1 MITLDN
7 FENFVP
13 YKILMRGEEY
23 YDTDAVSELEETSP
37 GEWTAT
43 VEGTDDYN
51 VEISM
56 NGKEVE
62 SWYCDCPYDGEIC
75 KHVVAALLAIR
86 DNNKRVSR
94 SAFSKMRIVT
104 KEEEVV
110 QPDVDIK
117 QLLSFISPQEISTFI
132 SEYASTNPEFKA
144 ALLKRF
150 IFKESSSTS
159 KGKDYRTE
167 IQKIFNSFGDS
178 KKSRYH
184 NRYNDYSRDWE
195 TVFNRMDVFLKKA
208 DFFLSLGDMDSTI
221 AIALQTLRSIG
232 ENYEDELLY
241 IDDDD
246 DFGTSLYC
254 EHAGGLLMKVVGH
267 PKTTQKQKTD
277 ILQELRQIAEISTY
291 RNYGI
296 YDIDELMMQINL
308 SIQPTEKALELI
320 DGLLETR
327 KDTHDLYQLVLR
339 KVNLLLEQN
348 EEQKANETIRQY
360 LYLTEIR
367 EMEVE
372 KLIVRCQ
379 YDEAIRMLMEYYN
392 KPSLDDHS
400 KAMLTYT
407 LSEGYRLKGD
417 KQGQKHYLALSAIA
431 DLKSAVKEYVSLR
444 KLASLVYDE
453 GDIDRAYNYLKCSLE
468 DATLCNARLRTLEI
482 SQVFPII
489 DQAYQLKTKRQQQEM
504 KVSLICISLLSVF
517 LLVAIFFVYKQ
528 MKKVAAARREV
539 VDTNTLLQ
547 ELNEELH
554 DSNSQLKEMNHTLSE
569 ANYIKEEYIGR
580 YMDQCSTYLDK
591 MDLYRRSLNKI
602 AAAGRVE
609 ELYKAIKS
617 SQFLDEE
624 LKEFYANFDMT
635 FLQLFPNFVEEFNA
649 LLTEPMQPK
658 PGELLNTELRIFALI
673 RLGITDSTKI
683 AQFLRYSVTTI
694 YNYRTRVRNK
704 AVGEREEFEAKV
716 MQIGK
721 VEE

>member
-1 MITLDN
+1 MKKVILIFVTIVLSGLLYAKDN
-7 FENFVP
+7 
-13 YKILMRGEEY
+13 KS
-23 YDTDAVSELEETSP
+23 TDALLR
-37 GEWTAT
+37 
-43 VEGTDDYN
+43 
-51 VEISM
+51 EIDGIIK
-56 NGKEVE
+56 NRQTYGAEKEARIA
-62 SWYCDCPYDGEIC
+62 DL
-75 KHVVAALLAIR
+75 KKLLAEATSDEQR
-86 DNNKRVSR
+86 YGFCGRLFDEYRAYNLDSSFVYAQR
-94 SAFSKMRIVT
+94 
-104 KEEEVV
+104 KEELAHRLNKLDYLDDSAMNMAEVMGTTGMYKEALELLGKIDKKTL
-110 QPDVDIK
+110 PDY
-117 QLLSFISPQEISTFI
+117 LYGYYYHL
-132 SEYASTNPEFKA
+132 
-144 ALLKRF
+144 
-150 IFKESSSTS
+150 
-159 KGKDYRTE
+159 YRT
-167 IQKIFNSFGDS
+167 IYGLMGD
-178 KKSRYH
+178 YA
-184 NRYNDYSRDWE
+184 
-195 TVFNRMDVFLKKA
+195 V
-208 DFFLSLGDMDSTI
+208 
-221 AIALQTLRSIG
+221 
-232 ENYEDELLY
+232 
-241 IDDDD
+241 
-246 DFGTSLYC
+246 
-254 EHAGGLLMKVVGH
+254 
-267 PKTTQKQKTD
+267 
-277 ILQELRQIAEISTY
+277 
-291 RNYGI
+291 
-296 YDIDELMMQINL
+296 
-308 SIQPTEKALELI
+308 TEKAKKEYYRM
-320 DGLLETR
+320 T
-327 KDTHDLYQLVLR
+327 DLYRDSLLQINVSDSLGHALVMAD
-339 KVNLLLEQN
+339 KC
-348 EEQKANETIRQY
+348 
-360 LYLTEIR
+360 
-367 EMEVE
+367 
-372 KLIVRCQ
+372 IVHAR
-379 YDEAIRMLMEYYN
+379 YDEAIDMLMEYYS
-392 KPSLDDHS
+392 KPSLDDHAQ
-400 KAMLTYT
+400 AMITYT
-407 LSEGYRLKGD
+407 ISEGYRLKGD

-444 KLASLVYDE
+444 KLASLVYEE

-539 VDTNTLLQ
+539 IDTNTLLQ

-624 LKEFYANFDMT
+624 LKEFYANFDVT
-635 FLQLFPNFVEEFNA
+635 FLQLFPSFVEDFNA

-704 AVGEREEFEAKV
+704 AVGERDEFEAKV

>member
-1 MITLDN
+1 MKKVILIFVTIVLSGLLYAKDN
-7 FENFVP
+7 
-13 YKILMRGEEY
+13 KS
-23 YDTDAVSELEETSP
+23 TDALLREIDGIIKNRQTYGAEKEARIADLKKLLVEAASDEQRYGFCGRLFDEYRAYNLESSFVY
-37 GEWTAT
+37 AQ
-43 VEGTDDYN
+43 
-51 VEISM
+51 
-56 NGKEVE
+56 
-62 SWYCDCPYDGEIC
+62 
-75 KHVVAALLAIR
+75 R
-86 DNNKRVSR
+86 
-94 SAFSKMRIVT
+94 
-104 KEEEVV
+104 KEELAHRLNKLDYLDDSAMNMAEVMGTTGMYKEALELLGKIDKKTL
-110 QPDVDIK
+110 PDY
-117 QLLSFISPQEISTFI
+117 LYGYYYHL
-132 SEYASTNPEFKA
+132 
-144 ALLKRF
+144 
-150 IFKESSSTS
+150 
-159 KGKDYRTE
+159 YRT
-167 IQKIFNSFGDS
+167 IYGLMGD
-178 KKSRYH
+178 YA
-184 NRYNDYSRDWE
+184 
-195 TVFNRMDVFLKKA
+195 V
-208 DFFLSLGDMDSTI
+208 
-221 AIALQTLRSIG
+221 
-232 ENYEDELLY
+232 
-241 IDDDD
+241 
-246 DFGTSLYC
+246 
-254 EHAGGLLMKVVGH
+254 
-267 PKTTQKQKTD
+267 
-277 ILQELRQIAEISTY
+277 
-291 RNYGI
+291 
-296 YDIDELMMQINL
+296 
-308 SIQPTEKALELI
+308 TEKAKKEYYRM
-320 DGLLETR
+320 T
-327 KDTHDLYQLVLR
+327 DLYRDSLLQINASDSLGHALVMAD
-339 KVNLLLEQN
+339 K
-348 EEQKANETIRQY
+348 Y
-360 LYLTEIR
+360 
-367 EMEVE
+367 
-372 KLIVRCQ
+372 IVHAR
-379 YDEAIRMLMEYYN
+379 YDEAIDMLMEYYS
-392 KPSLDDHS
+392 KPSLDDHAQ
-400 KAMLTYT
+400 AMITYT
-407 LSEGYRLKGD
+407 ISEGCRLKGD

-444 KLASLVYDE
+444 KLASLVYE
-453 GDIDRAYNYLKCSLE
+453 AGDIDRAYNYLKCSLE

-624 LKEFYANFDMT
+624 LKEFYANFDVT
-635 FLQLFPNFVEEFNA
+635 FLQLFPSFVEEFNA

-658 PGELLNTELRIFALI
+658 PGEQLNTELRIFALI

-704 AVGEREEFEAKV
+704 AVGERDEFEAKV

>member
-1 MITLDN
+1 MKKVILIFVTIVLSGLLYAKDN
-7 FENFVP
+7 
-13 YKILMRGEEY
+13 KS
-23 YDTDAVSELEETSP
+23 TDALLREIDGIIKNHQTYGSE
-37 GEWTAT
+37 
-43 VEGTDDYN
+43 
-51 VEISM
+51 
-56 NGKEVE
+56 KEAR
-62 SWYCDCPYDGEIC
+62 IANL
-75 KHVVAALLAIR
+75 KKLLAEATSDEQR
-86 DNNKRVSR
+86 YGFCGRLFDEYRAYNLDSSFVYAQR
-94 SAFSKMRIVT
+94 
-104 KEEEVV
+104 KEELAHRMDKLDYLDDAAMNMAEVMGTTGMYKEALELLG
-110 QPDVDIK
+110 QIDKKTLPDY
-117 QLLSFISPQEISTFI
+117 LYGYYYHL
-132 SEYASTNPEFKA
+132 
-144 ALLKRF
+144 
-150 IFKESSSTS
+150 
-159 KGKDYRTE
+159 YRT
-167 IQKIFNSFGDS
+167 IYGLMGD
-178 KKSRYH
+178 YA
-184 NRYNDYSRDWE
+184 
-195 TVFNRMDVFLKKA
+195 V
-208 DFFLSLGDMDSTI
+208 
-221 AIALQTLRSIG
+221 
-232 ENYEDELLY
+232 
-241 IDDDD
+241 
-246 DFGTSLYC
+246 
-254 EHAGGLLMKVVGH
+254 
-267 PKTTQKQKTD
+267 
-277 ILQELRQIAEISTY
+277 
-291 RNYGI
+291 
-296 YDIDELMMQINL
+296 
-308 SIQPTEKALELI
+308 TEKAKKEYYRM
-320 DGLLETR
+320 T
-327 KDTHDLYQLVLR
+327 DLYRDSLLQVNASDSLGHVLVMAD
-339 KVNLLLEQN
+339 KC
-348 EEQKANETIRQY
+348 
-360 LYLTEIR
+360 
-367 EMEVE
+367 
-372 KLIVRCQ
+372 IVHAQ

-400 KAMLTYT
+400 EAMLTYT

-539 VDTNTLLQ
+539 VATNTLLQ

-704 AVGEREEFEAKV
+704 ALGERDEFETNV

>member
-1 MITLDN
+1 MKKVILIFVTIVLSGLLYAKDN
-7 FENFVP
+7 
-13 YKILMRGEEY
+13 KS
-23 YDTDAVSELEETSP
+23 TDALLREIDGIIKNRQTYGAEKEARIADLKKLLVEAASDEQRYGFCGRLFDEYRAYNLDSSFVYAQRKKELAHRLNKLDYLDDSAMNMAE
-37 GEWTAT
+37 
-43 VEGTDDYN
+43 VMGTTGMYKEALELLGKIDKKTLPDYLY
-51 VEISM
+51 
-56 NGKEVE
+56 G
-62 SWYCDCPYDGEIC
+62 YYY
-75 KHVVAALLAIR
+75 HL
-86 DNNKRVSR
+86 
-94 SAFSKMRIVT
+94 
-104 KEEEVV
+104 
-110 QPDVDIK
+110 
-117 QLLSFISPQEISTFI
+117 
-132 SEYASTNPEFKA
+132 
-144 ALLKRF
+144 
-150 IFKESSSTS
+150 
-159 KGKDYRTE
+159 YRT
-167 IQKIFNSFGDS
+167 IYGLMGD
-178 KKSRYH
+178 YA
-184 NRYNDYSRDWE
+184 
-195 TVFNRMDVFLKKA
+195 V
-208 DFFLSLGDMDSTI
+208 
-221 AIALQTLRSIG
+221 
-232 ENYEDELLY
+232 
-241 IDDDD
+241 
-246 DFGTSLYC
+246 
-254 EHAGGLLMKVVGH
+254 
-267 PKTTQKQKTD
+267 
-277 ILQELRQIAEISTY
+277 
-291 RNYGI
+291 
-296 YDIDELMMQINL
+296 
-308 SIQPTEKALELI
+308 TEKAKKEYYRM
-320 DGLLETR
+320 T
-327 KDTHDLYQLVLR
+327 DLYRDSLLQINASDSLGHALVMAD
-339 KVNLLLEQN
+339 KC
-348 EEQKANETIRQY
+348 
-360 LYLTEIR
+360 
-367 EMEVE
+367 
-372 KLIVRCQ
+372 IVHAR
-379 YDEAIRMLMEYYN
+379 YDEAIDMLMEYYS
-392 KPSLDDHS
+392 KPSLDDHAQ
-400 KAMLTYT
+400 AMITYT
-407 LSEGYRLKGD
+407 ISEGYRLKGD

-444 KLASLVYDE
+444 KLASLVYEE

-539 VDTNTLLQ
+539 IDTNTLLQ

-624 LKEFYANFDMT
+624 LKEFYANFDVT
-635 FLQLFPNFVEEFNA
+635 FLQLFPSFVEDFNA

-704 AVGEREEFEAKV
+704 AVGERDEFEAKV

>member
-1 MITLDN
+1 MKKVILIFVTIVLSGLLYAKDN
-7 FENFVP
+7 
-13 YKILMRGEEY
+13 KS
-23 YDTDAVSELEETSP
+23 TDALLREIDGIIKNRQTYGAEKEARIADLKKLL
-37 GEWTAT
+37 
-43 VEGTDDYN
+43 VEAASDEQRYGFCGRLFDEYRAYN
-51 VEISM
+51 LDSSFV
-56 NGKEVE
+56 
-62 SWYCDCPYDGEIC
+62 Y
-75 KHVVAALLAIR
+75 AQR
-86 DNNKRVSR
+86 
-94 SAFSKMRIVT
+94 
-104 KEEEVV
+104 KEELAHRLNKLDYLDDSAMNMAEVMGTTGMYKEALELLGKIDKKTL
-110 QPDVDIK
+110 PDY
-117 QLLSFISPQEISTFI
+117 LYGYYYHL
-132 SEYASTNPEFKA
+132 
-144 ALLKRF
+144 
-150 IFKESSSTS
+150 
-159 KGKDYRTE
+159 YRT
-167 IQKIFNSFGDS
+167 IYGLMGD
-178 KKSRYH
+178 YA
-184 NRYNDYSRDWE
+184 
-195 TVFNRMDVFLKKA
+195 V
-208 DFFLSLGDMDSTI
+208 
-221 AIALQTLRSIG
+221 
-232 ENYEDELLY
+232 
-241 IDDDD
+241 
-246 DFGTSLYC
+246 
-254 EHAGGLLMKVVGH
+254 
-267 PKTTQKQKTD
+267 
-277 ILQELRQIAEISTY
+277 
-291 RNYGI
+291 
-296 YDIDELMMQINL
+296 
-308 SIQPTEKALELI
+308 TEKAKKEYYRM
-320 DGLLETR
+320 T
-327 KDTHDLYQLVLR
+327 DLYRDSLLQINASDSLGHALVMAD
-339 KVNLLLEQN
+339 KC
-348 EEQKANETIRQY
+348 
-360 LYLTEIR
+360 
-367 EMEVE
+367 
-372 KLIVRCQ
+372 IVHAR
-379 YDEAIRMLMEYYN
+379 YDEAIDMLMEYYS
-392 KPSLDDHS
+392 KPSLDDHAQ
-400 KAMLTYT
+400 AMITYT
-407 LSEGYRLKGD
+407 ISEGYRLKGD

-444 KLASLVYDE
+444 KLASLVYEE

-482 SQVFPII
+482 SQVFLII

-539 VDTNTLLQ
+539 IDTNTLLQ

-624 LKEFYANFDMT
+624 LKEFYANFDVT
-635 FLQLFPNFVEEFNA
+635 FLQLFPSFVEDFNA

-704 AVGEREEFEAKV
+704 AVGERDEFEAKV

>member
-1 MITLDN
+1 MKKVILIFVTIVLSGLLYAKDN
-7 FENFVP
+7 
-13 YKILMRGEEY
+13 KS
-23 YDTDAVSELEETSP
+23 TDALLREIDGIIKNHQTYGSE
-37 GEWTAT
+37 
-43 VEGTDDYN
+43 
-51 VEISM
+51 
-56 NGKEVE
+56 KEAR
-62 SWYCDCPYDGEIC
+62 IANL
-75 KHVVAALLAIR
+75 KKLLAEATSDEQR
-86 DNNKRVSR
+86 YGFCGRLFDEYRAYNLDSSFVYAQR
-94 SAFSKMRIVT
+94 
-104 KEEEVV
+104 KEELAHRMDKLDYLDDAAMNMAEVMGTTGMYKEALELLG
-110 QPDVDIK
+110 QIDKKTLPDY
-117 QLLSFISPQEISTFI
+117 LCGYYYHL
-132 SEYASTNPEFKA
+132 
-144 ALLKRF
+144 
-150 IFKESSSTS
+150 
-159 KGKDYRTE
+159 YRT
-167 IQKIFNSFGDS
+167 IYGLMGD
-178 KKSRYH
+178 YA
-184 NRYNDYSRDWE
+184 
-195 TVFNRMDVFLKKA
+195 V
-208 DFFLSLGDMDSTI
+208 
-221 AIALQTLRSIG
+221 
-232 ENYEDELLY
+232 
-241 IDDDD
+241 
-246 DFGTSLYC
+246 
-254 EHAGGLLMKVVGH
+254 
-267 PKTTQKQKTD
+267 
-277 ILQELRQIAEISTY
+277 
-291 RNYGI
+291 
-296 YDIDELMMQINL
+296 
-308 SIQPTEKALELI
+308 TEKAKKEYYRM
-320 DGLLETR
+320 T
-327 KDTHDLYQLVLR
+327 DLYRDSLLQVNVSDSLGHVLVMAD
-339 KVNLLLEQN
+339 KC
-348 EEQKANETIRQY
+348 
-360 LYLTEIR
+360 
-367 EMEVE
+367 
-372 KLIVRCQ
+372 IVHAQ

-400 KAMLTYT
+400 EAMLTYT

-704 AVGEREEFEAKV
+704 ALGERDEFETKV

>member
-1 MITLDN
+1 MKKVILIFVTIVLSGLLYAK
-7 FENFVP
+7 EN
-13 YKILMRGEEY
+13 KS
-23 YDTDAVSELEETSP
+23 TDALLREIDGIIKNRQTYGAEKEARIADLKKLL
-37 GEWTAT
+37 
-43 VEGTDDYN
+43 VEAASDEQRYGFCGRLFDEYRAYN
-51 VEISM
+51 LDSSFV
-56 NGKEVE
+56 
-62 SWYCDCPYDGEIC
+62 Y
-75 KHVVAALLAIR
+75 AQR
-86 DNNKRVSR
+86 
-94 SAFSKMRIVT
+94 
-104 KEEEVV
+104 KEELAHRLNKLDYLDDSAMNMAEVMGTTGMYKEALELLGKIDKKTL
-110 QPDVDIK
+110 PDY
-117 QLLSFISPQEISTFI
+117 LYGYYYHL
-132 SEYASTNPEFKA
+132 
-144 ALLKRF
+144 
-150 IFKESSSTS
+150 
-159 KGKDYRTE
+159 YRT
-167 IQKIFNSFGDS
+167 IYGLMGD
-178 KKSRYH
+178 YA
-184 NRYNDYSRDWE
+184 
-195 TVFNRMDVFLKKA
+195 V
-208 DFFLSLGDMDSTI
+208 
-221 AIALQTLRSIG
+221 
-232 ENYEDELLY
+232 
-241 IDDDD
+241 
-246 DFGTSLYC
+246 
-254 EHAGGLLMKVVGH
+254 
-267 PKTTQKQKTD
+267 
-277 ILQELRQIAEISTY
+277 
-291 RNYGI
+291 
-296 YDIDELMMQINL
+296 
-308 SIQPTEKALELI
+308 TEKAKKEYYRM
-320 DGLLETR
+320 T
-327 KDTHDLYQLVLR
+327 DLYRDSLLQINTSDSLGHALVMAD
-339 KVNLLLEQN
+339 K
-348 EEQKANETIRQY
+348 Y
-360 LYLTEIR
+360 
-367 EMEVE
+367 
-372 KLIVRCQ
+372 IVHAR
-379 YDEAIRMLMEYYN
+379 YDEAIDMLMEYYS
-392 KPSLDDHS
+392 KPSLDDHAQ
-400 KAMLTYT
+400 AMITYT
-407 LSEGYRLKGD
+407 ISEGYRLKGD

-444 KLASLVYDE
+444 KLASLVYE
-453 GDIDRAYNYLKCSLE
+453 AGDIDRAYNYLKCSLE

-624 LKEFYANFDMT
+624 LKEFYANFDVT
-635 FLQLFPNFVEEFNA
+635 FLQLFPSFVEEFNA

-658 PGELLNTELRIFALI
+658 PGEQLNTELRIFALI

-704 AVGEREEFEAKV
+704 AVGERDEFEAKV

>member
-1 MITLDN
+1 MDRNNADVMKKMQYILNMRPVLNTEALFSDGSDYYRCPSNPKAGDKVRIRFRTKRNNVDMVYLVYDGKRQQMERVAKSNGFDYYETSIIMGEKIVRYHFEITYGWVTCYYNYQGVSMNPEERLE
-7 FENFVP
+7 FEIYP
-13 YKILMRGEEY
+13 D
-23 YDTDAVSELEETSP
+23 YDTPQWAKGAVMYQIFVDRFCNGDPTND
-37 GEWTAT
+37 
-43 VEGTDDYN
+43 VEDREYFYIGDMA
-51 VEISM
+51 S
-56 NGKEVE
+56 
-62 SWYCDCPYDGEIC
+62 
-75 KHVVAALLAIR
+75 
-86 DNNKRVSR
+86 RV
-94 SAFSKMRIVT
+94 
-104 KEEEVV
+104 
-110 QPDVDIK
+110 
-117 QLLSFISPQEISTFI
+117 
-132 SEYASTNPEFKA
+132 
-144 ALLKRF
+144 
-150 IFKESSSTS
+150 
-159 KGKDYRTE
+159 
-167 IQKIFNSFGDS
+167 
-178 KKSRYH
+178 
-184 NRYNDYSRDWE
+184 RDWGKVPAVMGVRE
-195 TVFNRMDVFLKKA
+195 FYGGDLQGIMDKL
-208 DFFLSLGDMDSTI
+208 DYL
-221 AIALQTLRSIG
+221 
-232 ENYEDELLY
+232 
-241 IDDDD
+241 DDAAMNMAEVM
-246 DFGTSLYC
+246 GTTGMYK
-254 EHAGGLLMKVVGH
+254 E
-267 PKTTQKQKTD
+267 
-277 ILQELRQIAEISTY
+277 
-291 RNYGI
+291 
-296 YDIDELMMQINL
+296 
-308 SIQPTEKALELI
+308 ALELLGQI
-320 DGLLETR
+320 DKKTLPDYLYGYYYHLYRTIYGLMGDYAVTEKVKKEYYRMT
-327 KDTHDLYQLVLR
+327 DLYRDSLLQVNASDSLGHVLVMAD
-339 KVNLLLEQN
+339 KC
-348 EEQKANETIRQY
+348 
-360 LYLTEIR
+360 
-367 EMEVE
+367 
-372 KLIVRCQ
+372 IVHAQ

-602 AAAGRVE
+602 AATGRVE

-617 SQFLDEE
+617 SQFLEEE

-649 LLTEPMQPK
+649 LLVEPMQPK
-658 PGELLNTELRIFALI
+658 QGELLNTELRIFALI

-704 AVGEREEFEAKV
+704 ALGERDEFEAKV
-716 MQIGK
+716 MKIGK

>member
-1 MITLDN
+1 MKKVILIFVTIVLSGLLYAKDN
-7 FENFVP
+7 
-13 YKILMRGEEY
+13 KS
-23 YDTDAVSELEETSP
+23 TDALLREIDGIIKNHQTYGSE
-37 GEWTAT
+37 
-43 VEGTDDYN
+43 
-51 VEISM
+51 
-56 NGKEVE
+56 KEAR
-62 SWYCDCPYDGEIC
+62 IANL
-75 KHVVAALLAIR
+75 KKLLAEATSDEQR
-86 DNNKRVSR
+86 YGFCGRLFDEYRAYNLDSSFVYAQR
-94 SAFSKMRIVT
+94 
-104 KEEEVV
+104 KEELAHRMDKLDYLDDAAMNMAEVMGTTGMYKEALELLG
-110 QPDVDIK
+110 QIDKKTLPDY
-117 QLLSFISPQEISTFI
+117 LCGYYYHL
-132 SEYASTNPEFKA
+132 
-144 ALLKRF
+144 
-150 IFKESSSTS
+150 
-159 KGKDYRTE
+159 YRT
-167 IQKIFNSFGDS
+167 IYGLMGD
-178 KKSRYH
+178 YA
-184 NRYNDYSRDWE
+184 
-195 TVFNRMDVFLKKA
+195 V
-208 DFFLSLGDMDSTI
+208 
-221 AIALQTLRSIG
+221 
-232 ENYEDELLY
+232 
-241 IDDDD
+241 
-246 DFGTSLYC
+246 
-254 EHAGGLLMKVVGH
+254 
-267 PKTTQKQKTD
+267 
-277 ILQELRQIAEISTY
+277 
-291 RNYGI
+291 
-296 YDIDELMMQINL
+296 
-308 SIQPTEKALELI
+308 TEKAKKEYYRM
-320 DGLLETR
+320 T
-327 KDTHDLYQLVLR
+327 DLYRDSLLQVNASDSLGHVLVMAD
-339 KVNLLLEQN
+339 KC
-348 EEQKANETIRQY
+348 
-360 LYLTEIR
+360 
-367 EMEVE
+367 
-372 KLIVRCQ
+372 IVHAQ

-400 KAMLTYT
+400 EAMLTYT

-539 VDTNTLLQ
+539 VATNTLLQ

-704 AVGEREEFEAKV
+704 ALGERDEFETNV

>member
-1 MITLDN
+1 MKK
-7 FENFVP
+7 V
-13 YKILMRGEEY
+13 IL
-23 YDTDAVSELEETSP
+23 
-37 GEWTAT
+37 
-43 VEGTDDYN
+43 
-51 VEISM
+51 I
-56 NGKEVE
+56 
-62 SWYCDCPYDGEIC
+62 
-75 KHVVAALLAIR
+75 LLAIAFPGLLCAK
-86 DNNKRVSR
+86 DNKSTDALLREIDGLVKNRRTYGVEKETRITDLKRLLAEAASDEQRYGFCGRLFDEYRAYNLDSSFVYAQR
-94 SAFSKMRIVT
+94 
-104 KEEEVV
+104 KEELAHRLNKQDYLDDSAMNMAEVMGTTGMYKEALELLGKIDRKTL
-110 QPDVDIK
+110 PDY
-117 QLLSFISPQEISTFI
+117 LYGYYYHL
-132 SEYASTNPEFKA
+132 
-144 ALLKRF
+144 
-150 IFKESSSTS
+150 
-159 KGKDYRTE
+159 YRT
-167 IQKIFNSFGDS
+167 IYGLMGD
-178 KKSRYH
+178 YA
-184 NRYNDYSRDWE
+184 
-195 TVFNRMDVFLKKA
+195 V
-208 DFFLSLGDMDSTI
+208 
-221 AIALQTLRSIG
+221 
-232 ENYEDELLY
+232 
-241 IDDDD
+241 
-246 DFGTSLYC
+246 
-254 EHAGGLLMKVVGH
+254 
-267 PKTTQKQKTD
+267 
-277 ILQELRQIAEISTY
+277 
-291 RNYGI
+291 
-296 YDIDELMMQINL
+296 
-308 SIQPTEKALELI
+308 TEKAKKEYYRM
-320 DGLLETR
+320 T
-327 KDTHDLYQLVLR
+327 DLYRDSLLQVNVSDSLGHALVMAD
-339 KVNLLLEQN
+339 KC
-348 EEQKANETIRQY
+348 
-360 LYLTEIR
+360 
-367 EMEVE
+367 
-372 KLIVRCQ
+372 IVHAR
-379 YDEAIRMLMEYYN
+379 YDEAIDMLMEYYR
-392 KPSLDDHS
+392 KPSLDDHAQ
-400 KAMLTYT
+400 AMIAYT
-407 LSEGYRLKGD
+407 VSEGYRLKGD

-444 KLASLVYDE
+444 KLASLVYEE

-489 DQAYQLKTKRQQQEM
+489 DKAYQLKTERQQREM
-504 KVSLICISLLSVF
+504 KISLICISLLSVF
-517 LLVAIFFVYKQ
+517 LLAAIFFVYKQ

-704 AVGEREEFEAKV
+704 ALGERDEFETKV

>member
-1 MITLDN
+1 MKKVILIFVTIVLSGLLYAKDN
-7 FENFVP
+7 
-13 YKILMRGEEY
+13 KS
-23 YDTDAVSELEETSP
+23 TDALLREIDGIIKNRQTYGAEKEARIADLKKLL
-37 GEWTAT
+37 
-43 VEGTDDYN
+43 VEAASDEQRYGFCGRLFDEYRAYN
-51 VEISM
+51 LDSSFV
-56 NGKEVE
+56 
-62 SWYCDCPYDGEIC
+62 Y
-75 KHVVAALLAIR
+75 AQR
-86 DNNKRVSR
+86 
-94 SAFSKMRIVT
+94 
-104 KEEEVV
+104 KEELAHRLNKLDYLDDSAMNMAEVMGTTGMY
-110 QPDVDIK
+110 K
-117 QLLSFISPQEISTFI
+117 EALELL
-132 SEYASTNPEFKA
+132 
-144 ALLKRF
+144 
-150 IFKESSSTS
+150 
-159 KGKDYRTE
+159 GKIDKKTLPNYLYGYYYHLYRT
-167 IQKIFNSFGDS
+167 IYGLMGD
-178 KKSRYH
+178 YA
-184 NRYNDYSRDWE
+184 
-195 TVFNRMDVFLKKA
+195 V
-208 DFFLSLGDMDSTI
+208 
-221 AIALQTLRSIG
+221 
-232 ENYEDELLY
+232 
-241 IDDDD
+241 
-246 DFGTSLYC
+246 
-254 EHAGGLLMKVVGH
+254 
-267 PKTTQKQKTD
+267 
-277 ILQELRQIAEISTY
+277 
-291 RNYGI
+291 
-296 YDIDELMMQINL
+296 
-308 SIQPTEKALELI
+308 TEKAKKEYYRM
-320 DGLLETR
+320 T
-327 KDTHDLYQLVLR
+327 DLYRDSLLQINASDSLGHALVMAD
-339 KVNLLLEQN
+339 KC
-348 EEQKANETIRQY
+348 
-360 LYLTEIR
+360 
-367 EMEVE
+367 
-372 KLIVRCQ
+372 IVHAR
-379 YDEAIRMLMEYYN
+379 YDEAIDMLMEYYS
-392 KPSLDDHS
+392 KPSLDDHAQ
-400 KAMLTYT
+400 AMITYT
-407 LSEGYRLKGD
+407 ISEGYRLKGD

-444 KLASLVYDE
+444 KLASLVYEE

-468 DATLCNARLRTLEI
+468 DATLCNARLRILEI

-539 VDTNTLLQ
+539 IDTNTLLQ

-624 LKEFYANFDMT
+624 LKEFYANFDVT
-635 FLQLFPNFVEEFNA
+635 FLQLFPSFVEDFNA

-704 AVGEREEFEAKV
+704 AVGERDEFEAKV

>member
-1 MITLDN
+1 MKKVILIFVTIVLSGLLYAKDN
-7 FENFVP
+7 
-13 YKILMRGEEY
+13 KS
-23 YDTDAVSELEETSP
+23 TDALLR
-37 GEWTAT
+37 
-43 VEGTDDYN
+43 
-51 VEISM
+51 EIDGIIK
-56 NGKEVE
+56 NRQTYGAEKEARIA
-62 SWYCDCPYDGEIC
+62 DL
-75 KHVVAALLAIR
+75 KKLLAEATSDEQR
-86 DNNKRVSR
+86 YGFCGRLFDEYRAYNLDSSFVYAQR
-94 SAFSKMRIVT
+94 
-104 KEEEVV
+104 KEE
-110 QPDVDIK
+110 
-117 QLLSFISPQEISTFI
+117 L
-132 SEYASTNPEFKA
+132 A
-144 ALLKRF
+144 
-150 IFKESSSTS
+150 
-159 KGKDYRTE
+159 
-167 IQKIFNSFGDS
+167 
-178 KKSRYH
+178 H
-184 NRYNDYSRDWE
+184 
-195 TVFNRMDVFLKKA
+195 RMDKL
-208 DFFLSLGDMDSTI
+208 DYL
-221 AIALQTLRSIG
+221 
-232 ENYEDELLY
+232 
-241 IDDDD
+241 DDAAMNMAEVM
-246 DFGTSLYC
+246 GTTGMYK
-254 EHAGGLLMKVVGH
+254 E
-267 PKTTQKQKTD
+267 
-277 ILQELRQIAEISTY
+277 
-291 RNYGI
+291 
-296 YDIDELMMQINL
+296 
-308 SIQPTEKALELI
+308 ALELLGQI
-320 DGLLETR
+320 DKKTLPDYLYGYYYHLYRTIYGLMGDYAVTEKVKKEYYRMT
-327 KDTHDLYQLVLR
+327 DLYRDSLLQVNASDSLGHVLVMAD
-339 KVNLLLEQN
+339 KC
-348 EEQKANETIRQY
+348 
-360 LYLTEIR
+360 
-367 EMEVE
+367 
-372 KLIVRCQ
+372 IVHAQ

-392 KPSLDDHS
+392 KHSLDDHS

-704 AVGEREEFEAKV
+704 ALGERDEFETKV

>member
-1 MITLDN
+1 MKKVILIFVTIVLSGLLYAKDN
-7 FENFVP
+7 
-13 YKILMRGEEY
+13 KS
-23 YDTDAVSELEETSP
+23 TDALLREIDSIIKNRQTYGAEKEARIADLKKLL
-37 GEWTAT
+37 
-43 VEGTDDYN
+43 VEAASDEQRYGFCGRLFDEYRAYN
-51 VEISM
+51 LDSSFV
-56 NGKEVE
+56 
-62 SWYCDCPYDGEIC
+62 Y
-75 KHVVAALLAIR
+75 AQR
-86 DNNKRVSR
+86 
-94 SAFSKMRIVT
+94 
-104 KEEEVV
+104 KEELAHRLNKLDYLDDSAMNMAEVMGTTGMYKEALELLGKIDKKTL
-110 QPDVDIK
+110 PDY
-117 QLLSFISPQEISTFI
+117 LYGYYYHL
-132 SEYASTNPEFKA
+132 
-144 ALLKRF
+144 
-150 IFKESSSTS
+150 
-159 KGKDYRTE
+159 YRT
-167 IQKIFNSFGDS
+167 IYGLMGD
-178 KKSRYH
+178 YA
-184 NRYNDYSRDWE
+184 
-195 TVFNRMDVFLKKA
+195 V
-208 DFFLSLGDMDSTI
+208 
-221 AIALQTLRSIG
+221 
-232 ENYEDELLY
+232 
-241 IDDDD
+241 
-246 DFGTSLYC
+246 
-254 EHAGGLLMKVVGH
+254 
-267 PKTTQKQKTD
+267 
-277 ILQELRQIAEISTY
+277 
-291 RNYGI
+291 
-296 YDIDELMMQINL
+296 
-308 SIQPTEKALELI
+308 TEKAKKEYYRM
-320 DGLLETR
+320 T
-327 KDTHDLYQLVLR
+327 DLYRDSLLQINASDSLGHALVMAD
-339 KVNLLLEQN
+339 K
-348 EEQKANETIRQY
+348 Y
-360 LYLTEIR
+360 
-367 EMEVE
+367 
-372 KLIVRCQ
+372 IVHAR
-379 YDEAIRMLMEYYN
+379 YDEAIDMLMKYYS
-392 KPSLDDHS
+392 KPSLDDHAQ
-400 KAMLTYT
+400 AMITYT
-407 LSEGYRLKGD
+407 ISEGYRLKGD

-444 KLASLVYDE
+444 KLASLVYE
-453 GDIDRAYNYLKCSLE
+453 AGDIDRAYNYLKCSLE

-504 KVSLICISLLSVF
+504 KVSLICISLLSIF

-624 LKEFYANFDMT
+624 LKEFYANFDVT
-635 FLQLFPNFVEEFNA
+635 FLQLFPSFVEDFNA

-704 AVGEREEFEAKV
+704 AVGERDEFEAKV

>member
-1 MITLDN
+1 MKKVILIFVTIVLSGLLYAKDN
-7 FENFVP
+7 
-13 YKILMRGEEY
+13 KS
-23 YDTDAVSELEETSP
+23 TDALLREIDGIIKNRQTYGAEKEARIADLKKLL
-37 GEWTAT
+37 
-43 VEGTDDYN
+43 VEAASDEQRYGFCGRLFDEYRAYN
-51 VEISM
+51 LDSSFV
-56 NGKEVE
+56 
-62 SWYCDCPYDGEIC
+62 Y
-75 KHVVAALLAIR
+75 AQR
-86 DNNKRVSR
+86 
-94 SAFSKMRIVT
+94 
-104 KEEEVV
+104 KEELAHRLNKLDYLDDSAMNMAEVMGTTGMYKEALELLGKIDKKTL
-110 QPDVDIK
+110 PDY
-117 QLLSFISPQEISTFI
+117 LYGYYYHL
-132 SEYASTNPEFKA
+132 
-144 ALLKRF
+144 
-150 IFKESSSTS
+150 
-159 KGKDYRTE
+159 YRT
-167 IQKIFNSFGDS
+167 IYGLMGD
-178 KKSRYH
+178 YA
-184 NRYNDYSRDWE
+184 
-195 TVFNRMDVFLKKA
+195 V
-208 DFFLSLGDMDSTI
+208 
-221 AIALQTLRSIG
+221 
-232 ENYEDELLY
+232 
-241 IDDDD
+241 
-246 DFGTSLYC
+246 
-254 EHAGGLLMKVVGH
+254 
-267 PKTTQKQKTD
+267 
-277 ILQELRQIAEISTY
+277 
-291 RNYGI
+291 
-296 YDIDELMMQINL
+296 
-308 SIQPTEKALELI
+308 TEKAKKEYYRM
-320 DGLLETR
+320 T
-327 KDTHDLYQLVLR
+327 DLYRDSLLQINASDSLGHALVMAD
-339 KVNLLLEQN
+339 KC
-348 EEQKANETIRQY
+348 
-360 LYLTEIR
+360 
-367 EMEVE
+367 
-372 KLIVRCQ
+372 IVHAR
-379 YDEAIRMLMEYYN
+379 YDEAIDMLMEYYS
-392 KPSLDDHS
+392 KPSLDDHAQ
-400 KAMLTYT
+400 AMITYT
-407 LSEGYRLKGD
+407 ISEGYRLKGD

-444 KLASLVYDE
+444 KLASLVYEE
-453 GDIDRAYNYLKCSLE
+453 GDIDRAYNHLKCSLE

-539 VDTNTLLQ
+539 IDTNTLLQ

-624 LKEFYANFDMT
+624 LKEFYANFDVT
-635 FLQLFPNFVEEFNA
+635 FLQLFPSFVEDFNA

-704 AVGEREEFEAKV
+704 AVGERDEFEAKV